1 MRMAVDN
8 PVQVGEFV
16 HIQLVLSRTPVMHID
31 VYGQVVRVD
40 APFGGCGGFYYLG
53 IKFRIWMSI
62 PGKIIGSIFKRQ
74 RRTLR
79 KRVEDDSLSP
89 DCED

>member
-1 MRMAVDN
+1 M
-8 PVQVGEFV
+8 
-16 HIQLVLSRTPVMHID
+16 
-31 VYGQVVRVD
+31 D

-53 IKFRIWMSI
+53 IKFSDLDVNTRE
-62 PGKIIGSIFKRQ
+62 KIIGSIFKRQ